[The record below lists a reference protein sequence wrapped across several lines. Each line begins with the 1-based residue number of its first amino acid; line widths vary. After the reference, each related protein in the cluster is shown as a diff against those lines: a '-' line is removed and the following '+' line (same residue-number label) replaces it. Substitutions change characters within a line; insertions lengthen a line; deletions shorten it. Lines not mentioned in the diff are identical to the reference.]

1 TSAVNRIGRAHDG
14 HCPESGECRGDTR
27 CRSSGLAAEYTGR
40 RSTRAHARRVRS
52 QHHQVRRRQRLSLR
66 SLPARR
72 FGSRLTRFARPML
85 YRTVSASR
93 YGGGHPSALERRRGR
108 ETRDL
113 EDFLLVERLALE
125 QRLYERIEL
134 RAMLAQQA
142 QCLLVAFVD
151 DAKNLGIDEARRLFA
166 ERLVAAERRRPQ
178 IGVLT
183 RSELHHAE
191 LVAHSPTRH
200 HIARELRRLF
210 DIVRCT
216 RRPRAIDNLLCRAT
230 AQHPYDARA
239 QVGFRIVVSIRRGT

>member
-1 TSAVNRIGRAHDG
+1 
-14 HCPESGECRGDTR
+14 EE
-27 CRSSGLAAEYTGR
+27 
-40 RSTRAHARRVRS
+40 
-52 QHHQVRRRQRLSLR
+52 
-66 SLPARR
+66 
-72 FGSRLTRFARPML
+72 
-85 YRTVSASR
+85 
-93 YGGGHPSALERRRGR
+93 
-108 ETRDL
+108 
-113 EDFLLVERLALE
+113 FLLVERRALE

-166 ERLVAAERRRPQ
+166 ERLVAAERPRPQ

-183 RSELHHAE
+183 PRELHHAE

-239 QVGFRIVVSIRRGT
+239 QVGFRIVVSIRRGTLIRDAQRLPARHDRDSVHGIRARHHETEDRVSALMIGDSLAILATEQQWPLGPEHDLLERIMKV